1 MKKNKLE
8 LIYFSERL
16 ETNVFF
22 SVTVLIIINVIY
34 IYFKI
39 NAMKQRASFISTKS
53 DSLKL
58 YSEH

>member
-39 NAMKQRASFISTKS
+39 NVMKQRASLISTKS
-53 DSLKL
+53 VSLKL

>member
-16 ETNVFF
+16 ETNVFS
-22 SVTVLIIINVIY
+22 SVTVLIIIHVIY

-39 NAMKQRASFISTKS
+39 NAMKQRASLISTKS

>member
-39 NAMKQRASFISTKS
+39 NAMKQRASLISTKS